1 MSEPYD
7 PKVFWESRLRGSFN
21 LKGTGHIGFSES
33 YNRWL
38 YRRKRQCL
46 ESSLRDTP
54 LRDKDVLDIGCG
66 TGFFVEWYLKRR
78 ANVVG
83 IDITDV
89 SIEKLTQRY
98 SGKFFTQDIADPHYR
113 PYREFDLVNMWD
125 VIYHIVET
133 DAFDQTLQNISIS
146 LKPGALLLITDWFGA
161 SSDLRLAEHVKVRC
175 LDTYRRSLGRNF
187 ELKGLYPLY
196 NVLNKPHWAKADNY
210 LAWLYFALDT
220 LSKKIPPNNLSLSVW
235 RYHLPRS

>member
-1 MSEPYD
+1 MSYD

-33 YNRWL
+33 YNGWL

-46 ESSLRDTP
+46 ESSLRGTP
-54 LRDKDVLDIGCG
+54 LQDKDVLDIGCG

-89 SIEKLTQRY
+89 SIENLKQRY
-98 SGKFFTQDIADPHYR
+98 SGKFFTQDITDPHYR
-113 PYREFDLVNMWD
+113 PVREFDLVNIWD

-133 DAFDQTLQNISIS
+133 DAFERAVQNISIS

-161 SSDLRLAEHVKVRC
+161 SSDLRIADHVKVRC
-175 LDTYRRSLGRNF
+175 LDTYRCSLGKNF

-196 NVLNKPHWAKADNY
+196 NVLNKPHWGKADKY

-235 RYHLPRS
+235 RYHPPGS

>member
-1 MSEPYD
+1 MSKSYD
-7 PKVFWESRLRGSFN
+7 PKVFWESRLRSSFN

-46 ESSLRDTP
+46 ESSLRDMP
-54 LRDKDVLDIGCG
+54 LQDKDVLDIGCG

-83 IDITDV
+83 IDITNV
-89 SIEKLTQRY
+89 SIEKLRQRY

-113 PYREFDLVNMWD
+113 PYGQFDLVNMWD

-133 DAFDQTLQNISIS
+133 DAFNQAIQNVSIS
-146 LKPGALLLITDWFGA
+146 LKHGALLLITDWFGA
-161 SSDLRLAEHVKVRC
+161 SSDLRIADHVKVRC
-175 LDTYRRSLGRNF
+175 LETYHRSLGKSF
-187 ELKGLYPLY
+187 ELKGVHPLY
-196 NVLNKPHWAKADNY
+196 NVLNKPHFGKADNS
-210 LAWLYFALDT
+210 LACWYFALDAF
-220 LSKKIPPNNLSLSVW
+220 SKKIAHDNLSLSVW
-235 RYHLPRS
+235 RHNLPRS